1 MWVSQHSFLCR
12 FGHRPPYMML
22 VVNEER
28 VSEPESVCARG
39 RKGKNIKDPAR
50 TDAHHTQR
58 TAPARD
64 RAANAARR
72 PARSRAGGRVHIDTR
87 RAALTAPTPPPTARS
102 AARAVRTCRARMPG
116 ARAAAAR
123 LAAACDAAPRAP
135 ATPWQTRREAAV
147 SALGGDRGGVSAAPA
162 GRRVAGGTP
171 AAGAV
176 VVVALRDLW
185 GRGGH
190 ANPPCGGRPG
200 RPTAARGPRTGR
212 RPTRR

>member
-1 MWVSQHSFLCR
+1 
-12 FGHRPPYMML
+12 ML
-22 VVNEER
+22 VVKKSVSVSRR
-28 VSEPESVCARG
+28 VIVRG
-39 RKGKNIKDPAR
+39 RNGKNIEYPR

-72 PARSRAGGRVHIDTR
+72 PARSRAGVRVHIDTR
-87 RAALTAPTPPPTARS
+87 RAALTAPITAPTPPRQPAARRARCAHVAPHAGS
-102 AARAVRTCRARMPG
+102 ARGCSASRCRLRRRAARA
-116 ARAAAAR
+116 
-123 LAAACDAAPRAP
+123 CDAVAD
-135 ATPWQTRREAAV
+135 TRREAAV

-162 GRRVAGGTP
+162 GRRVAGGAP